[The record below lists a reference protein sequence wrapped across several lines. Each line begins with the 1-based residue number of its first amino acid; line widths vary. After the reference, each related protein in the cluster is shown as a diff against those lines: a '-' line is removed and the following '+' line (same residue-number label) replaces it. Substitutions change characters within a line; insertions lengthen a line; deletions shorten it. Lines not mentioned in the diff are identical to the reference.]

1 MWPGFFFLYQKILHL
16 YAEYR
21 KIKILSNYEGD
32 AENLEQKPRPEN
44 QNRPLERFG
53 MEGKNDYDAF
63 LSSNFFVVH
72 FDGDGRH
79 E

>member
-63 LSSNFFVVH
+63 LSSNFFVVR
-72 FDGDGRH
+72 FDGDGKH

>member
-1 MWPGFFFLYQKILHL
+1 MWPGFFFLYQKILRL

-32 AENLEQKPRPEN
+32 AENLEQKPEPEN
-44 QNRPLERFG
+44 QNRPPDRFG
-53 MEGKNDYDAF
+53 MEGKNDYNAF
-63 LSSNFFVVH
+63 LSSNFFVVR
-72 FDGDGRH
+72 FDGYGKH

>member
-72 FDGDGRH
+72 FDGDGKH